1 MGNKIQTVFEEQQEI
16 FKEIENRF
24 NQLVKKNEEIL
35 KKFELNSGVK
45 KDGNTNSNW

>member
-16 FKEIENRF
+16 FKEIENCF
-24 NQLVKKNEEIL
+24 NQLVKKNEEII

-45 KDGNTNSNW
+45 KDGNTNSN

>member
-45 KDGNTNSNW
+45 KDGNTNSN

>member
-1 MGNKIQTVFEEQQEI
+1 MGSKIQTVFEEQQEI

-45 KDGNTNSNW
+45 KDGNTNSN